1 MVSSSSEQSQMR
13 FLAIVLPVLT
23 FCAHGLLVM
32 SFGLPGS
39 DLDGAYFPIT
49 YNLLACGASILG
61 FVGALR
67 VGQQLVFLAP
77 RFVRRTLGSSGTTA
91 GLVCHYAWALPS
103 LVSAYTLLHT
113 MTLSFLTI
121 AIVNLI
127 LPWDFRTLN
136 PVTPSYTVDE
146 SAICR
151 DIDAGF
157 GWDTEWLEQCTK
169 SLSTIKFWCTGFSMV
184 LIFVQWWALMSVRTW
199 GQEQRARSQDTR
211 RDVEKAGLG
220 TDEKMTIYDQKTG
233 F

>member
-1 MVSSSSEQSQMR
+1 MR

-61 FVGALR
+61 FVGANTIT
-67 VGQQLVFLAP
+67 Q
-77 RFVRRTLGSSGTTA
+77 
-91 GLVCHYAWALPS
+91 ALPS